1 MKQICVFLLFFS
13 MAASAQQKQ
22 SLSITL
28 ENVEY
33 PYPLNFV
40 SMSIEGQD
48 VRMAYMDIKPANY
61 NWKCLIQDLTFLK
74 SLSGLWREILNKLT
88 YTISEYPRA
97 ETKI

>member
-1 MKQICVFLLFFS
+1 MEYVQNFQIQVVANRVSLLPFACPADHIVQTFFDLQGLIWLCQQSFFS

-33 PYPLNFV
+33 PYPLNFI

-61 NWKCLIQDLTFLK
+61 N
-74 SLSGLWREILNKLT
+74 
-88 YTISEYPRA
+88 
-97 ETKI
+97 

>member
-1 MKQICVFLLFFS
+1 

-48 VRMAYMDIKPANY
+48 IRMAYMDIKPANY
-61 NWKCLIQDLTFLK
+61 N
-74 SLSGLWREILNKLT
+74 
-88 YTISEYPRA
+88 
-97 ETKI
+97 